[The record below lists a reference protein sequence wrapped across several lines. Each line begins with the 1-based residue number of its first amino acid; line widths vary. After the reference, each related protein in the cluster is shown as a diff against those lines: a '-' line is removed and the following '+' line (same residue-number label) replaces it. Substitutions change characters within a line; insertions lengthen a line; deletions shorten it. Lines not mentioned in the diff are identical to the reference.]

1 MSLRN
6 DLTDVPGF
14 RVGSA
19 ENAQAATGCTVV
31 LCPEEG
37 AVGGVDQ
44 QGGAPG
50 TRETDPLRP
59 MHLVDRCHAVLLT
72 GGSAFGL
79 EAAGGVTSY
88 LEGRGIGYPTKAA
101 LVPIVPAAV
110 IYDLAVGDA
119 SVRPDAAMGKAAC
132 LEAAKGEKVR
142 TGNVGAGC
150 GATVGKANGLEGA
163 MKGGL
168 GTASAEPVDGILVG
182 AVVAVNAF
190 GDVIDP
196 AVGGIMAGARIP
208 GAELDATAFADT
220 MAVLRRR
227 GGESLTFGA
236 PPSNTVIAVVATN
249 AALSKQEANILA
261 KMAGAGIARTVRPAH
276 TMVDG
281 DTVFTLSSGKE
292 TCDVSFLG
300 AVAADV
306 LGMAVLSAVIAAK
319 AIQGIPCA
327 CDVAGKVRGMRIRPA
342 TPADAD
348 AITELAG
355 DLKAWFTP
363 KSGEQ
368 IRRDLERY
376 GCLVA
381 EIEDRI
387 VGMLIHGPSALHPEP
402 KLVQVHWMAVALSHR
417 GRGVGQALVRRL
429 EEICRERG
437 GAVLEVMTV
446 ADIDYYPPYADT
458 RAFYRST
465 GFDEFYVDA
474 GAKEKYG
481 AEMLYFRKLIEGES
495 S

>member
-19 ENAQAATGCTVV
+19 ENAQAATGCTVI
-31 LCPEEG
+31 LCPDEG

-59 MHLVDRCHAVLLT
+59 LHLVDRCHAVLLA

-79 EAAGGVTSY
+79 EAAGGVVHC
-88 LEGRGIGYPTKAA
+88 LERRGIGYPTKAA
-101 LVPIVPAAV
+101 RVPIVPAAV

-119 SVRPDAAMGKAAC
+119 SVRPDAAMGEAAC
-132 LEAAKGEKVR
+132 LEAEKGEKVR
-142 TGNVGAGC
+142 TGNAGAGC
-150 GATVGKANGLEGA
+150 GATVGKANGLDGA

-168 GTASAEPVDGILVG
+168 GTASAEPLAGILVG

-196 AVGGIMAGARIP
+196 AVGGIVAGARIP
-208 GAELDATAFADT
+208 GAALEATAFADA
-220 MAVLRRR
+220 MAVLRAR
-227 GGESLTFGA
+227 GGTSLTFGA
-236 PPSNTVIAVVATN
+236 PASNTVLAVVATN

-261 KMAGAGIARTVRPAH
+261 KMAGAGITRTVRPAH

-281 DTVFTLSSGKE
+281 DTVFALSSGE
-292 TCDVSFLG
+292 RTCDVSFLG
-300 AVAADV
+300 AVVADV
-306 LGMAVLSAVIAAK
+306 VGMAVLSAVLAAK
-319 AIQGIPCA
+319 AIPGIPCA
-327 CDVAGKVRGMRIRPA
+327 SDIAGKARGTRIRSA

-348 AITELAG
+348 GIAELAA
-355 DLKAWFTP
+355 DLKGWFIP
-363 KSGEQ
+363 ESAEM

-376 GCLVA
+376 DCLVA
-381 EIEDRI
+381 EIEGRI

-402 KLVQVHWMAVALSHR
+402 GLVQVHWMAVALSHR
-417 GRGVGQALVRRL
+417 GRGVGQALIRRL

-446 ADIDYYPPYADT
+446 ADTDYYPPYTDT
-458 RAFYRST
+458 RAFYRAT
-465 GFDEFYVDA
+465 GFEEFYVDA
-474 GAKEKYG
+474 AASEKYG
-481 AEMLYFRKLIEGES
+481 AEMLYFRKRVEGES